1 MNAGDIEAI
10 AARVVELLR
19 VAAVAPSAP
28 VDSDPWFTRV
38 EAARYLAMSPASF
51 DRAREDEGEAL
62 RTASQHPLRWAKST
76 LDTFKLLRGANAPR
90 RIRTYKKA
98 A

>member
-1 MNAGDIEAI
+1 MNPGDIEAI

-19 VAAVAPSAP
+19 VAPVAP
-28 VDSDPWFTRV
+28 VDSDPWLTRV
-38 EAARYLAMSPASF
+38 QAARYLAMSARSF
-51 DRAREDEGEAL
+51 ARAREEEGEAL

-90 RIRTYKKA
+90 RIRSYKKA